1 MKTFQSILLFIIAV
15 ILGCITIPIGIVSS
29 FFIFIYKAN
38 IAGWWNKLGEYFL
51 IFSIA
56 IDVAGNVALGPL
68 FNLIMIKKNGYKF
81 GNRKET
87 ISSVLGKN
95 KKLNTLTKK
104 GLILSNILDKID
116 PNHVLDSIDNN
127 V

>member
-29 FFIFIYKAN
+29 FFILIYKAN
-38 IAGWWNKLGEYFL
+38 IAAWWNKLGEYFL